1 MSTIIFLSFQE
12 AHKSVLK
19 LHARVISQLLFDRNY
34 YKIQVIMNSQTEASR
49 AEGAFEE
56 TSLESIYGHEQESR
70 YFGRY
75 NHCARHRQ

>member
-1 MSTIIFLSFQE
+1 
-12 AHKSVLK
+12 
-19 LHARVISQLLFDRNY
+19 
-34 YKIQVIMNSQTEASR
+34 MNSQTEASR